1 MASVA
6 AAAAGGG
13 KRCLLGGIIHSLR
26 LGVLETITNGAII
39 YNQHGVIEQ
48 VLDLNQNQAT
58 DPLVDIPR
66 EHILDYRGKLILP
79 GFVDSHCHA
88 PQYVFTGTGIDMD
101 LMAWLQTYTFPIET
115 KFSDLNY
122 AKYAYTKSVE
132 RHLKNGTTFAAYY
145 ATIHKEA
152 ALLLTEIINSVGQ
165 RAFVGKVAM
174 DQNSPESYIESTEE
188 SIAGTEEFLRAVLAQ
203 TTIGSTFLSHI
214 DQEITSADTSDLS
227 PSAFSLRPSLLNTST
242 CPLVLPCIT
251 PRFVPTCTSTSL
263 AGLGRL
269 SHKYGLPVQS
279 HISESLNEI
288 NFVRSLHPDSLTY
301 GHIYHQ
307 HGLLHRS
314 SLLGHCVHCS
324 DLELELLQT
333 TQTSAIH
340 CASSNFLLGSGIM
353 DVRRFLEAGVSVGL
367 GTDVAGGA
375 STSMLDCIRNTISAS
390 RAMGMKKRG
399 DGIPP
404 PFSLL
409 PKDAPSVE
417 ELTTYRSTFPPSPL
431 PLPPSLSELSS

>member
-1 MASVA
+1 MAA
-6 AAAAGGG
+6 RGG
-13 KRCLLGGIIHSLR
+13 KKCLLGGIIHSLR
-26 LGVLETITNGAII
+26 LGLLETIENGAII
-39 YNQHGVIEQ
+39 FNQQGVIEQ
-48 VLDLNQNQAT
+48 VLDLNQPQPH
-58 DPLVDIPR
+58 DHPLQDISP
-66 EHILDYRGKLILP
+66 ENLFDYRGKLILP

-101 LMAWLQTYTFPIET
+101 LMEWLQTYTFPIES
-115 KFSDLNY
+115 KFCDENY
-122 AKYAYTKSVE
+122 AKVAYTKSVQ

-174 DQNSPESYIESTEE
+174 DQNSPETYIETTEE
-188 SIAGTEEFLRAVLAQ
+188 SVDGTEAFLRGVLKQ
-203 TTIGSTFLSHI
+203 TNVGTAFLTEI
-214 DQEITSADTSDLS
+214 DHRAEGPSEDLS
-227 PSAFSLRPSLLNTST
+227 PSAFSSRPTLLNTST

-263 AGLGRL
+263 HGLGRL

-288 NFVRSLHPDSLTY
+288 NFVRSLHPTALTY
-301 GHIYHQ
+301 GHIYHT
-307 HGLLHRS
+307 HGLLHQS
-314 SLLGHCVHCS
+314 TLLGHCVHCS
-324 DLELELLQT
+324 DLELQLIRDT
-333 TQTSAIH
+333 HTSAVH

-353 DVRRFLEAGVSVGL
+353 DVRRFLDAGIPVGL

-404 PFSLL
+404 PFSEL
-409 PKDAPSVE
+409 PQETLSVE
-417 ELTTYRSTFPPSPL
+417 ELTNYR
-431 PLPPSLSELSS
+431 